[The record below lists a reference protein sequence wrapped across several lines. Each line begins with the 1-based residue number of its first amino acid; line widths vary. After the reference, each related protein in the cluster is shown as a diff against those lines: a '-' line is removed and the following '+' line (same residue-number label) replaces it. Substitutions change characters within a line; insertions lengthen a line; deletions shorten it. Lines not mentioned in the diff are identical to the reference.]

1 MFRQFKKRHKWLA
14 NIVALDCR
22 GTVCEI
28 IPLVMHSLNLWGKT
42 PSGDKPEISPSSLN
56 GTGLELLLQNPGYA
70 DDFTT
75 HVGDQNVN
83 DEYDSVGAI
92 TYVSVVIVVYG
103 VGVFALLCSVI
114 KRKPHHR
121 QLAVEIR
128 NYKRAMEEAERRE
141 KQDMVLRTRL
151 AWPGNFIGLRF
162 SARHPR
168 GSAHGV
174 DGTRTKLGDNANVK
188 LPAAPSVEIDVES
201 GENSPIMA
209 NSTEQ
214 IMQQSRCASLP
225 QVTLLCD
232 CDSNVSDASMDIE
245 LESIGKAVRFQV
257 DE

>member
-1 MFRQFKKRHKWLA
+1 
-14 NIVALDCR
+14 
-22 GTVCEI
+22 
-28 IPLVMHSLNLWGKT
+28 MHSPNIWGKA
-42 PSGDKPEISPSSLN
+42 PSGDQPEISPSTSN
-56 GTGLELLLQNPGYA
+56 RTRAGSGLELLLQNPGYA
-70 DDFTT
+70 DNFTT
-75 HVGDQNVN
+75 HVGEQNVKE
-83 DEYDSVGAI
+83 EYDSVGAI

-128 NYKRAMEEAERRE
+128 NYKRAMEEAERRA

-174 DGTRTKLGDNANVK
+174 DGTRTKLGESPNAK

-201 GENSPIMA
+201 GENSPILA

-214 IMQQSRCASLP
+214 ILQQYRCASLP
-225 QVTLLCD
+225 QVTLLGD
-232 CDSNVSDASMDIE
+232 CDSNVSDASVDIE
-245 LESIGKAVRFQV
+245 LESIVGAVRFQV

>member
-1 MFRQFKKRHKWLA
+1 
-14 NIVALDCR
+14 
-22 GTVCEI
+22 
-28 IPLVMHSLNLWGKT
+28 MHNPNLWGKT
-42 PSGDKPEISPSSLN
+42 PSGDRPEISPSTVN
-56 GTGLELLLQNPGYA
+56 GTALELLLQNPGYA
-70 DDFTT
+70 DDVTT
-75 HVGDQNVN
+75 HVGDQNVKE
-83 DEYDSVGAI
+83 EYDSVGAI

-128 NYKRAMEEAERRE
+128 NYKRAMEEAERRA

-174 DGTRTKLGDNANVK
+174 DGTHTKLGNNANVK

-201 GENSPIMA
+201 GENSLIMA
-209 NSTEQ
+209 VSPQ
-214 IMQQSRCASLP
+214 LQQQPRCRSLL
-225 QVTLLCD
+225 QETTLLGD
-232 CDSNVSDASMDIE
+232 CDSDVSDASVDIE
-245 LESIGKAVRFQV
+245 LESIVDAVRFQV
-257 DE
+257 GE